1 MPKWHILGLLTSL
14 AAAGD
19 TQARDHGDAMYFII
33 LATDKPNA
41 TQIRQQARPA
51 HLDYIAGFGTQ
62 IVAAGATLSDDGTA
76 MTGSF
81 ILVDMP
87 DRGAVEEYVR
97 NDPYVKAG
105 LFERV
110 EIRRWRKV
118 IFHPPAE

>member
-1 MPKWHILGLLTSL
+1 
-14 AAAGD
+14 
-19 TQARDHGDAMYFII
+19 MYFII

-41 TQIRQQARPA
+41 TQIRQQARPT
-51 HLDYIAGFGTQ
+51 HLDYIGGFGTQ

-81 ILVDMP
+81 FLVDMP

>member
-1 MPKWHILGLLTSL
+1 M
-14 AAAGD
+14 
-19 TQARDHGDAMYFII
+19 
-33 LATDKPNA
+33 ATDKPNA
-41 TQIRQQARPA
+41 THVRQQTRPA
-51 HLDYIAGFGTQ
+51 HLDYIAGFGPQ

-76 MTGSF
+76 MTGSL

-87 DRGAVEEYVR
+87 DRKAVEEYLR

-105 LFERV
+105 VFEKV

>member
-1 MPKWHILGLLTSL
+1 
-14 AAAGD
+14 
-19 TQARDHGDAMYFII
+19 MYFII

-41 TQIRQQARPA
+41 TQIRQQTRPA